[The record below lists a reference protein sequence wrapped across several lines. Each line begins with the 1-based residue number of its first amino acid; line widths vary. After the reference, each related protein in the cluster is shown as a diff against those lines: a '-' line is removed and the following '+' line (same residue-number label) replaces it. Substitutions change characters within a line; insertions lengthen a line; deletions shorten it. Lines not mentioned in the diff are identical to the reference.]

1 MMGDTTYKLE
11 QVSRTEPDASLFT
24 IPSDYTTTDL
34 AASGDVLLESS
45 GPGPDGG
52 PGPVT
57 KMGVR
62 MLAPGGAPSD
72 AAAPQKPA
80 DK

>member
-11 QVSRTEPDASLFT
+11 QVSRAEPDASLFT

-34 AASGDVLLESS
+34 AASGDVFFQIT
-45 GPGPDGG
+45 GPAPDGG

-62 MLAPGGAPSD
+62 MLAPGGAPTD